1 MKKRGVRVII
11 STVYS
16 GRAIKVA
23 INKLSPDKLILIIDE
38 SKDKTKEGTVK
49 ELSKVFKD
57 IIEIE
62 ILKTSLYDIPEII
75 SKVTKKIDEEFKKD
89 NEILL
94 HITEGRKITSLALLF
109 SGYMKKDKIKGA
121 YYIIEET
128 NQVLPLPLISFDLG
142 ESKKRLLRELSKG
155 NGIVHDLE
163 KKLKIKQSAIYQHVQ
178 ELKQEGYIENG
189 KQLKLTDLGRM
200 MIL

>member
-1 MKKRGVRVII
+1 MKKEGLRVII

-23 INKLSPDKLILIIDE
+23 INKLSPDKLILIVDE
-38 SKDKTKEGTVK
+38 SKDKTKEETVK
-49 ELSKVFKD
+49 ELNKVFKD

-75 SKVTKKIDEEFKKD
+75 SKVIKKIDEESKKG
-89 NEILL
+89 NEILI

-142 ESKKRLLRELSKG
+142 ESKKKLLRELSKG
-155 NGIVHDLE
+155 NGVVHDLE
-163 KKLKIKQSAIYQHVQ
+163 KKLNLKQSAIYQHVQ
-178 ELKQEGYIENG
+178 ELKQGGYIENG
-189 KQLKLTDLGRM
+189 KELRLTNLGRM

>member
-1 MKKRGVRVII
+1 MKKEGVRVII

-23 INKLSPDKLILIIDE
+23 INKLSPDKLILIVDE
-38 SKDKTKEGTVK
+38 SKDKTKEETVK
-49 ELSKVFKD
+49 ELNKVFKD

-142 ESKKRLLRELSKG
+142 ESKKRLLKELSKG
-155 NGIVHDLE
+155 NGVVHDLE

-178 ELKQEGYIENG
+178 ELKQDGYIENN
-189 KQLKLTDLGRM
+189 KELKLTSLGRM
-200 MIL
+200 MVL